1 MVEVAGIEP
10 ASESL
15 QRTETTCLADP
26 LSFASAPFEPAGTS
40 RRYPLSVSAAP
51 TGRWIRPSL
60 LMVASIRPRR
70 LDRGSVTA
78 LGGQC

>member
-26 LSFASAPFEPAGTS
+26 LGFAGAPFEPAGTS
-40 RRYPLSVSAAP
+40 RRYPLGVSAAAA
-51 TGRWIRPSL
+51 GRWLQPSL
-60 LMVASIRPRR
+60 LVNASDRPRR
-70 LDRGSVTA
+70 QDRRSVAA